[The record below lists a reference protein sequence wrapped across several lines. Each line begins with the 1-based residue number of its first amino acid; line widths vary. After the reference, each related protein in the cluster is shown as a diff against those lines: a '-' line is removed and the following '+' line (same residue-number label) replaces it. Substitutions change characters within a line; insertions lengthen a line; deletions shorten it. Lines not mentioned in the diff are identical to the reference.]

1 MEVDSMT
8 EDSMDGS
15 PPSLGSLSETT
26 IGLSSIATVPTGPA
40 TPTPGS
46 SKQVKKTPGKKL
58 VTGYI
63 LYSSEVRRSVAERN
77 PTSGF
82 GEISRMVGQDVSH
95 RYLKECTMQSRIR
108 IYLCVTLYLVEEVV
122 KS

>member
-1 MEVDSMT
+1 MDVDSMT

-26 IGLSSIATVPTGPA
+26 AGLTTVASVPLGPA
-40 TPTPGS
+40 TPTPTS
-46 SKQVKKTPGKKL
+46 VKKPTKTPGKKL

-77 PTSGF
+77 PNSGF
-82 GEISRMVGQDVSH
+82 GEISRMVGQDVCH
-95 RYLKECTMQSRIR
+95 FYTNLA
-108 IYLCVTLYLVEEVV
+108 
-122 KS
+122 